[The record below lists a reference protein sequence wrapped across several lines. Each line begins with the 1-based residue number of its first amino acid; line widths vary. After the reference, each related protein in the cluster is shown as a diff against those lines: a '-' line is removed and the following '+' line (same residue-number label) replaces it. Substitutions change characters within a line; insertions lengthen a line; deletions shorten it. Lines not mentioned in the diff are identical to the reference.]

1 MSSKKRQDQYTAGL
15 VSKPFWFY
23 EYKAYVNELL
33 NGSSADEIRSSAF
46 EKHLFSAAK
55 EYRVKEILNC
65 VSRRVTQ
72 FDQDWQEL
80 FGQQSVMVQRMM
92 VLLSI
97 MADDKLFFTFMYRVY
112 RDELIVGAE
121 SLESSDVLA
130 FFRLMQNESEEI
142 AQWKDTTIRKLTQTY
157 SKLLNDA
164 GLLAGDKMVP
174 PLPSSALKQYLK
186 AHDMNAYLMAI
197 TGADE

>member
-1 MSSKKRQDQYTAGL
+1 
-15 VSKPFWFY
+15 
-23 EYKAYVNELL
+23 
-33 NGSSADEIRSSAF
+33 
-46 EKHLFSAAK
+46 
-55 EYRVKEILNC
+55 
-65 VSRRVTQ
+65 
-72 FDQDWQEL
+72 
-80 FGQQSVMVQRMM
+80 MVQRMM

-112 RDELIVGAE
+112 RDKLIVGAE

-157 SKLLNDA
+157 RKLLNDA

-186 AHDMNAYLMAI
+186 VHDMNAYLMAI
-197 TGADE
+197 AGADE

>member
-1 MSSKKRQDQYTAGL
+1 MSSKKKQDQFTAGL

-23 EYKAYVNELL
+23 EYKAYVNELV
-33 NGSSADEIRSSAF
+33 NGSTAEEIKRYAF

-72 FDQDWQEL
+72 FDRDWQEL
-80 FGQQSVMVQRMM
+80 FQQQSVSVQKIM

-97 MADDKLFFTFMYRVY
+97 MADDKLFFTFMYGVY
-112 RDELIVGAE
+112 RDKLIIGAE
-121 SLESSDVLA
+121 CLEAGDVLA

-157 SKLLNDA
+157 RKLLNDA
-164 GLLAGDKMVP
+164 GLLTGDKIVP
-174 PLPSSALKQYLK
+174 PLPGAALKQYLK

-197 TGADE
+197 TGAGV

>member
-112 RDELIVGAE
+112 RDKLIVGAE

-130 FFRLMQNESEEI
+130 FFRLMQNG
-142 AQWKDTTIRKLTQTY
+142 
-157 SKLLNDA
+157 KLLNDA